1 MALCLLLLP
10 QLHAA
15 SPKPLDKRI
24 AAILASPELAHGFW
38 GIEVVSLSTGKVLYA
53 RDADKLFT
61 PASNTKLFTTAAALA
76 LIGPD
81 YSFRTTVETNGTLDT
96 HGRLTGDLVLVGR
109 GDPNLSGRELPYTLH
124 TERND
129 HPIRVLENLADT
141 LAQKGVKYVDGDIIA
156 DDSYFAF
163 ERYGEG
169 WSQDDLVWADGA
181 PVSALTI
188 NDNVIFVN
196 ILPADRAGD
205 RAFVSITPFADYYR
219 IDNRII
225 TTPAG
230 TGRKIFINREPGAT
244 VLTLW
249 GNMPLGDAGAN
260 EALAIE
266 DPAEFAAELFR
277 QLLGSAR
284 HRGLWPAEDS
294 AHRTIQPLDF
304 HGHGFRRR
312 LEAATNPRARLQNQ
326 PLVLAS
332 YQSKPLIED
341 VRVINKVS
349 QNLHAEIL
357 LRLLGREKG
366 TAGTVEGGLEVL
378 RGFLNQA
385 GVPSDQYVF
394 YDGSGLSRQNLV
406 TPHAV
411 VQLLRYAD
419 SQPWGNQFP
428 RYSAAGGDRWLSFRS
443 FQGRGC
449 AGPRTRQDRLPG
461 RSESTLRIRHHQS
474 WRPGS
479 IFHLVQQFQPA
490 RQANQRNHRQHRRRN
505 PRRQRQEVKCKCG
518 AGAPPANDGNQIR
531 SHIESSWLK
540 SQRTAAASVRRARAP
555 APHKQTTSYRGI
567 RLACRRRWLAAPGPV
582 PVGGLRIP
590 SSKSFSTTA
599 LLCSS
604 FFEENSD
611 VSFFFLLAS
620 R

>member
-1 MALCLLLLP
+1 MRRTRLFPRIALCLLLLT

-15 SPKPLDKRI
+15 SRKPLDKRVG
-24 AAILASPELAHGFW
+24 AILESADLTRGFW
-38 GIEVVSLSTGKVLYA
+38 GIEVVSLSTGKVLYNHN
-53 RDADKLFT
+53 ADKLFT
-61 PASNTKLFTTAAALA
+61 PASNTKLFTTAAAMA

-81 YSFRTTVETNGTLDT
+81 YTFQTTVETNGTLDT

-124 TERND
+124 TQRND
-129 HPIRVLENLADT
+129 HPIRVLEELADT

-169 WSQDDLVWADGA
+169 WSQDDLLWADGA

-205 RAFVSITPFADYYR
+205 RAFVSITPFAGYYQ
-219 IDNRII
+219 IENRVI

-230 TGRKIFINREPGAT
+230 TGRKIYINREPGAT

-249 GNMPLGDAGAN
+249 GNMPLGDAGVN

-266 DPAEFAAELFR
+266 DPAQFAADLFR
-277 QLLGSAR
+277 QLLELRGIAVYGRQKTRHTELSSLSTLTVTASAAA
-284 HRGLWPAEDS
+284 RGGEEPS
-294 AHRTIQPLDF
+294 
-304 HGHGFRRR
+304 
-312 LEAATNPRARLQNQ
+312 RALQNQ
-326 PLVLAS
+326 SLVLAS
-332 YQSKPLIED
+332 YRSKPLIED

-385 GVPSDQYVF
+385 GVPNDQYVF

-411 VQLLRYAD
+411 VQLLRYAAL
-419 SQPWGNQFP
+419 QPWGASFRDTLPVSGIDGSLSDRFKSLDLQGRIYAKTGSLGGVKTLSGYATTNH
-428 RYSAAGGDRWLSFRS
+428 GDRVAFSILSNNFN
-443 FQGRGC
+443 
-449 AGPRTRQDRLPG
+449 LPDK
-461 RSESTLRIRHHQS
+461 RINET
-474 WRPGS
+474 
-479 IFHLVQQFQPA
+479 IDNIVA
-490 RQANQRNHRQHRRRN
+490 
-505 PRRQRQEVKCKCG
+505 EIM
-518 AGAPPANDGNQIR
+518 NDD
-531 SHIESSWLK
+531 K
-540 SQRTAAASVRRARAP
+540 P
-555 APHKQTTSYRGI
+555 K
-567 RLACRRRWLAAPGPV
+567 
-582 PVGGLRIP
+582 
-590 SSKSFSTTA
+590 K
-599 LLCSS
+599 
-604 FFEENSD
+604 
-611 VSFFFLLAS
+611 
-620 R
+620 

>member
-1 MALCLLLLP
+1 MHRRWSAARLVPIVLLVVAPLLGAPVKALQDRPLP
-10 QLHAA
+10 DRVAGVLSA
-15 SPKPLDKRI
+15 PD
-24 AAILASPELAHGFW
+24 LARGFW
-38 GIEVVSLSTGKVLYA
+38 VIEVVSLSTGKTLYSQN
-53 RDADKLFT
+53 ADKLFT

-81 YSFRTTVETNGTLDT
+81 YKFRTTVETTGTLDRY
-96 HGRLTGDLVLVGR
+96 GRLNGDLVLVGR
-109 GDPNLSGRELPYTLH
+109 GDPNLSGRELPYDLRTQ
-124 TERND
+124 RND
-129 HPIRVLENLADT
+129 DPIQALESLADA
-141 LAQKGVKYVDGDIIA
+141 LVQKGVKFIDGDIVA

-249 GNMPLGDAGAN
+249 GNMPLDDAGAN

-266 DPAEFAAELFR
+266 DPAEFAA
-277 QLLGSAR
+277 
-284 HRGLWPAEDS
+284 D
-294 AHRTIQPLDF
+294 I
-304 HGHGFRRR
+304 FRRL
-312 LEAATNPRARLQNQ
+312 LELRGIAVYGRQKTRHTELSTLSTFTVTASAAARGGDEPSRSSQNQ

-385 GVPSDQYVF
+385 DVPSDHYVF

-406 TPHAV
+406 TPHTV

-419 SQPWGNQFP
+419 SQTWG
-428 RYSAAGGDRWLSFRS
+428 ASFRETLPLAGTDGS
-443 FQGRGC
+443 LSDRFKTVDVQGRVHAKTGSLGGVKTLSGY
-449 AGPRTRQDRLPG
+449 ATTNRGERVAFSILSNNFNLPTKRVTDAIDAIVG
-461 RSESTLRIRHHQS
+461 AIVHDS
-474 WRPGS
+474 GS
-479 IFHLVQQFQPA
+479 
-490 RQANQRNHRQHRRRN
+490 R
-505 PRRQRQEVKCKCG
+505 K
-518 AGAPPANDGNQIR
+518 
-531 SHIESSWLK
+531 
-540 SQRTAAASVRRARAP
+540 
-555 APHKQTTSYRGI
+555 
-567 RLACRRRWLAAPGPV
+567 
-582 PVGGLRIP
+582 
-590 SSKSFSTTA
+590 
-599 LLCSS
+599 
-604 FFEENSD
+604 
-611 VSFFFLLAS
+611 
-620 R
+620 